1 MVQYDSI
8 IDLLKNKN
16 IMFLEDEPMS
26 RHTSF
31 KIGGNCKI
39 LAYPNNVTQV
49 QEIIKICHDK
59 NISNVVLGRGSNL
72 LVSDF
77 GFDGIA
83 ICSNELNNI
92 KLISDTEIYC
102 ESGVNL
108 PKLCNFALKNSLSG
122 LEFACGIPGS
132 VGGAIFMNAGAYGGE
147 MKDIVQS
154 VKYMDDNGQVL
165 ELKNDELDFSYRHSF
180 FEDRN
185 YFILSATI
193 RLCTHDKYD
202 IKSKMKDL
210 LQKRKNKQPLEF
222 PSAGSAFKR
231 PKVGYAAAL
240 IEECGLKGKTVGGA
254 QISNKHSGFIVNVG
268 NATCEDV
275 NSLIL
280 ETQKI
285 VKNRTGIWLEPEIKF
300 IGDC

>member
-1 MVQYDSI
+1 MIKYDSVI
-8 IDLLKNKN
+8 GLLKKKS
-16 IMFLEDEPMS
+16 IMFMENEPMS
-26 RHTSF
+26 KHTSF

-39 LAYPNNVTQV
+39 LVYPNNVAQI
-49 QEIIKICHDK
+49 QDIIKICK
-59 NISNVVLGRGSNL
+59 NNNISNIVIGRGSNL
-72 LVSDF
+72 LVSDS
-77 GFDGIA
+77 GFDGVA
-83 ICSNELNNI
+83 ICSNRLNNI

-132 VGGAIFMNAGAYGGE
+132 VGGAIFMNAGAYGSE
-147 MKDIVQS
+147 IKDVVQS
-154 VKYMDDNGQVL
+154 VKYVDDSGQIL
-165 ELKNDELDFSYRHSF
+165 EAKNSDLGFSYRHSL
-180 FEDRN
+180 FENKN
-185 YFILSATI
+185 YFILSAI
-193 RLCTHDKYD
+193 IKLCGGDKVEV
-202 IKSKMKDL
+202 KAKMNDL
-210 LQKRKNKQPLEF
+210 LKKRKNKQPLEF
-222 PSAGSAFKR
+222 PSAGSVFKR

-240 IEECGLKGKTVGGA
+240 IEECGLKGKTIGGA

-268 NATCEDV
+268 NATSKDV

-285 VKNRTGIWLEPEIKF
+285 VKERKGIWLEPEIKF